1 MLKVCGPAAGCVF
14 YARVHGLGETPRDG
28 ASLPSVEA
36 ALVHVVAHERFEHAV
51 DHVLRL
57 VDVGRAAREAAQ
69 APVRRGHEGRALLD
83 VLREPPP
90 DVARALA
97 LGDLARA
104 RLDVVVK
111 LALVRVAEALL
122 LSRKSQSSS
131 QQGVSYPA
139 RRVPVR
145 GPVPRP
151 RSAPM
156 CVKVRSAKS
165 RFATG
170 EQVAFVQHHHE
181 RQPLHRGRR
190 REDRVQQLHRVEEAV
205 RPVKKPRSTQ
215 QE

>member
-1 MLKVCGPAAGCVF
+1 MFFTRAFMAWERLHEMEP
-14 YARVHGLGETPRDG
+14 
-28 ASLPSVEA
+28 SLPSVEA

-122 LSRKSQSSS
+122 LS
-131 QQGVSYPA
+131 
-139 RRVPVR
+139 
-145 GPVPRP
+145 
-151 RSAPM
+151 
-156 CVKVRSAKS
+156 
-165 RFATG
+165 
-170 EQVAFVQHHHE
+170 E
-181 RQPLHRGRR
+181 HRGAALS
-190 REDRVQQLHRVEEAV
+190 RE
-205 RPVKKPRSTQ
+205 
-215 QE
+215 